1 MAAQQAAALGALL
14 KSSAAARTALHQAV
28 GQVST
33 CANLSGAVGQLQ
45 NVVSQRSGEYSR
57 AAALPTSALPGG
69 AAVKSQL
76 LTALSRSLTADRDFL
91 TWAQHQQGG
100 GCAPGS
106 QSGEYQAAF
115 SASLQA
121 EAAKQ
126 AFVRVWNPVAAR
138 YGIKSSSP
146 DDI

>member
-1 MAAQQAAALGALL
+1 MAAQQAAALGTLL

-28 GQVST
+28 SQVSR

-100 GCAPGS
+100 GCTPGS
-106 QSGEYQAAF
+106 QSGGYQAAF
-115 SASLQA
+115 TASLQA

-138 YGIKSSSP
+138 YGMKSSSA